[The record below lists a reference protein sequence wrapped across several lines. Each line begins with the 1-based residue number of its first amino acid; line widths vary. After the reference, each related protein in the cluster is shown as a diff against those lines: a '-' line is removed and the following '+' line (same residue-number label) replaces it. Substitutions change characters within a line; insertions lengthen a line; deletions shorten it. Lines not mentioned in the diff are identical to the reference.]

1 MTLRCGLGGGPG
13 CSSHKKSLILVFCL
27 FVFWGVG
34 GFVFGFW
41 FWFGFFCLFVF
52 VCVFVLLFRATPM
65 AFGGSQARS
74 LIGATAASLH
84 HSHSN
89 ARSKPQLRPTLTP
102 DP

>member
-1 MTLRCGLGGGPG
+1 MAQDALHIKKVLFWFFVCLFFGGLG
-13 CSSHKKSLILVFCL
+13 VL
-27 FVFWGVG
+27 FLL
-34 GFVFGFW
+34 FGFG
-41 FWFGFFCLFVF
+41 FGFFCLFVF